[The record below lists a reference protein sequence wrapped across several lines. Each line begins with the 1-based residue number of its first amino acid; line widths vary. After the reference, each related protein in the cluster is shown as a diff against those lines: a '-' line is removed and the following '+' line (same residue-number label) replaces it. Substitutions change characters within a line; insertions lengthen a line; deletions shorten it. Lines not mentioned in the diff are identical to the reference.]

1 MRRILHLAERWD
13 WEAAQVGGLQRGST
27 RGATLAE
34 VGFIHCSDPGQ
45 LGRVASGIYADFPG
59 QLVVLE
65 LDQAAIAE
73 AGAQIRWEHGGDGE
87 QFPHLYGEL
96 KIGWVHATFPATMD
110 GAQLISPGFFPET
123 VSGA

>member
-1 MRRILHLAERWD
+1 MRRILHLAELWD
-13 WEAAQVGGLQRGST
+13 WEAAQVGGLYRCST

-45 LGRVASGIYADFPG
+45 LRRVASVIYADYPG

-73 AGAQIRWEHGGDGE
+73 AGAQIRWEHGSDGE
-87 QFPHLYGEL
+87 KFPHLYGEL
-96 KIGWVHATFPATMD
+96 KIGWVQATFPATMD
-110 GAQLISPGFFPET
+110 GAQLVSPGLLP
-123 VSGA
+123 